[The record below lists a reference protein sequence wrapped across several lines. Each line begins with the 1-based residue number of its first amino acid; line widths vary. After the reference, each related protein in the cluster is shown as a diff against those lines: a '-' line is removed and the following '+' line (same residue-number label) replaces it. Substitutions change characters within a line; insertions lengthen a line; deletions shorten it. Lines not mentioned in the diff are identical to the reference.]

1 MERIF
6 EQILNQS
13 MIESGRKNSRLNE
26 ALTQKQKKDVLN
38 YIKEHSFFPLTG
50 GNYSYFIV
58 PVDDEHIE
66 MTPKFKEQLENEGY
80 YGESY
85 ISGILSASE
94 AELPISMNWLPIYGS
109 SNRFETKWFSR
120 SYDGCFAKDLQ
131 DRMMKLSKRLDID
144 EIR

>member
-26 ALTQKQKKDVLN
+26 ALTQKQKKDVLS

-66 MTPKFKEQLENEGY
+66 MTLEFKEQLENEGY
-80 YGESY
+80 YGRY
-85 ISGILSASE
+85 YVSGIMSSSVAK
-94 AELPISMNWLPIYGS
+94 LPIGMKWLPIYGN
-109 SNRFETKWFSR
+109 SNRFDTKWFSR
-120 SYDGCFAKDLQ
+120 SYDDCFAKDLK

-144 EIR
+144 EIM